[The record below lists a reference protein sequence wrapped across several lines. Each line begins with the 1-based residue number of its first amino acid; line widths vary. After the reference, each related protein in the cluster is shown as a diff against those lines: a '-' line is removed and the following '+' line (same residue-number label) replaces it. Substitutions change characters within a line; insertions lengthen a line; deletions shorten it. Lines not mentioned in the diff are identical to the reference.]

1 MYSNTF
7 KFIRSSRIVF
17 FILFMLIA
25 LPFFAQ
31 EGFEVNNIKF
41 EGNKTFKKLDLMAQ
55 ISMHQTN
62 LFQRVVQKKEPT
74 FYNSE
79 FILKDLERIIRFYQ
93 SEGFIYVQAS
103 VDTFNTDKKKSEVS
117 VVFRIAEGKPILVDT
132 IELNVQYKPN
142 VNEDSLVRQL
152 SKKFVLK
159 EDKRFN
165 DLGLNKDI
173 VEINNAFH
181 LTST

>member
-74 FYNSE
+74 FYNS
-79 FILKDLERIIRFYQ
+79 
-93 SEGFIYVQAS
+93 
-103 VDTFNTDKKKSEVS
+103 
-117 VVFRIAEGKPILVDT
+117 
-132 IELNVQYKPN
+132 
-142 VNEDSLVRQL
+142 
-152 SKKFVLK
+152 
-159 EDKRFN
+159 
-165 DLGLNKDI
+165 
-173 VEINNAFH
+173 
-181 LTST
+181 